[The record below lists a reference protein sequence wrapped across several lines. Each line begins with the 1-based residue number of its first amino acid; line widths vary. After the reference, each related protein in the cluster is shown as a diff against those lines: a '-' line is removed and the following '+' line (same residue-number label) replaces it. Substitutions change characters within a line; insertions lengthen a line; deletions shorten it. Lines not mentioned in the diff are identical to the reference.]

1 LPSSEQTATKRG
13 RFAETLIG
21 YVHIDVCELR
31 CAEGKVH
38 MFLAIDRVSK
48 FTPAFAGAGSTSSC
62 IQAPRC

>member
-1 LPSSEQTATKRG
+1 MPRSEETAAKRG
-13 RFAETLIG
+13 RFADTTIG

-48 FTPAFAGAGSTSSC
+48 FTPAFAGAGSMSSC
-62 IQAPRC
+62 I